1 MRGGGGSC
9 DQLIVGVGGTS
20 GGLGTLKLQIV
31 DRSIVRS
38 ERKKNQG

>member
-9 DQLIVGVGGTS
+9 DQLVVGGGGIS